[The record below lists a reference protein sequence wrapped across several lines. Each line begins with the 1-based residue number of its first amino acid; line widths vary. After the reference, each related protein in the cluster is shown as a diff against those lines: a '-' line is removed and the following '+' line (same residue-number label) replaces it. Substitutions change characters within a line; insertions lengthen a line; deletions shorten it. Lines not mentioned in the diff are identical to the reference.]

1 MQTMESQSSIV
12 RFTSIVWRMRPGVAA
27 LVVVFIGC
35 VMMLKATLIL
45 AADLNTTNKL
55 IVLLFGFC
63 ITIFGMKWW
72 CEDVKKR

>member
-35 VMMLKATLIL
+35 MIMLEATPIL
-45 AADLNTTNKL
+45 TADLNTTNKL

-72 CEDVKKR
+72 CEDVEKR